1 MFEETW
7 SKTMDDISESELESA
22 MGFYHRKK
30 KSRTMWRRAT
40 AAAVALVILVTALV
54 LWSVNDEPEIIAV
67 PGVMKVY
74 AAEIELTSESEVIY
88 QALIGGGINS
98 ENPVWVP
105 YTSVAGFGIPLTFS
119 VPESLWGDV
128 EITFEV
134 SAEYGYFRDNKMN
147 GQNLGSSIVLDNRE
161 KVYWRGTSIIDI
173 AEEVGENGKFYAD
186 IIIYADNHIVGYGIV
201 AFAYVDWSCIAYDAA
216 TIGFPMVDGEFQ
228 HVTEEY
234 VWDKI
239 MEHKKEKS
247 DEKVVLPM
255 G

>member
-1 MFEETW
+1 MLDE
-7 SKTMDDISESELESA
+7 KMGQALGGISDAHLESA
-22 MGFYHRKK
+22 MGVYERKLRGRK
-30 KSRTMWRRAT
+30 IRRRLTAC
-40 AAAVALVILVTALV
+40 AAAVAILVTALV
-54 LWSVNDEPEIIAV
+54 FWPVNDEPEIIAV

-98 ENPVWVP
+98 ENPVWIP

-239 MEHKKEKS
+239 MEYKKEKS